1 MTSHVLKV
9 AAEAETRY
17 LREWKLVYPRVYE
30 GVGAYHSPKEL
41 ATDLLGALLFS
52 PQRVDFNLNMLGLPD
67 QHALVAASLLVSL
80 QVPTFFVARNLLE
93 AVAQTQPPEPIAWKD
108 MHLPFEAAAFV
119 FPRGALRHTSD
130 GECGFLWYSR
140 LRGGT
145 IYRHPLIAKHTFEI
159 EEDKIFFRAG
169 LDGSLGS
176 LMQGLTESV
185 APTIQAVDL
194 SGTGTR
200 YRGVTTEPLNQDDQT
215 ILQSA
220 VSLSLGVLLVML
232 ERPQIVTS
240 GGFTGKRTKGGGEFW
255 TPNIIGRTY
264 RPAGHP
270 GEGGGVSP
278 RMHWR
283 RGHWRAQA
291 WGERHLLRK
300 VIWIEPTLV
309 AAESESE
316 QSDRS
321 A

>member
-1 MTSHVLKV
+1 MTSRVLEV
-9 AAEAETRY
+9 AAEAEAKY
-17 LREWKLVYPRVYE
+17 PREWKLVYPRVYE
-30 GVGAYHSPKEL
+30 AVGAYHSPKEL
-41 ATDLLGALLFS
+41 ATDLLGALLLS
-52 PQRVDFNLNMLGLPD
+52 PQRVDGNLKMLGLPD

-80 QVPTFFVARNLLE
+80 QVPTFFVGRNLLE
-93 AVAQTQPPEPIAWKD
+93 AVAQTQPPEPVAWKD

-119 FPRGALRHTSD
+119 FPRGALKHTSE

-145 IYRHPLIAKHTFEI
+145 IYRHPLIPQRTFEI

-194 SGTGTR
+194 SGPGTR
-200 YRGVTTEPLNQDDQT
+200 YRGLTTELLNQDDKA

-220 VSLSLGVLLVML
+220 ISLSLGVLLVML
-232 ERPQIVTS
+232 ERPQIVTH
-240 GGFTGKRTKGGGEFW
+240 GGFTGKRTKGGAEFW
-255 TPNIIGRTY
+255 TPNVIGRTY

-270 GEGGGVSP
+270 GEDGGVSP

-291 WGERHLLRK
+291 WGERHALRK

-316 QSDRS
+316 QSDRR